1 MRLTDHADLDP
12 AVEKRLEIDDAILA
26 ERRADWIA
34 WKKILIHDALSE
46 KRPSMGLRVADYLCN
61 ADQAR
66 LVCLIA
72 GAYRH
77 GDWQPVI
84 DELRELFEAAVQSVA
99 AEHLPAEFGQDDA
112 S

>member
-1 MRLTDHADLDP
+1 MKITDHGDLDP
-12 AVEKRLEIDDAILA
+12 AIEKRLEIDDAILA
-26 ERRADWIA
+26 ERRADWLA

-46 KRPSMGLRVADYLCN
+46 KRPSVVLQVAGCLCN
-61 ADQAR
+61 ADQDR

-77 GDWQPVI
+77 GDWQPVL
-84 DELRELFEAAVQSVA
+84 DELRELFDAAVQSM
-99 AEHLPAEFGQDDA
+99 AEENLPAEFREADA

>member
-1 MRLTDHADLDP
+1 MRLTDHGDLDP

-46 KRPSMGLRVADYLCN
+46 KRRSMALQVADYLCN
-61 ADQAR
+61 ADQDR

-84 DELRELFEAAVQSVA
+84 DELRELFNAAVASVA
-99 AEHLPAEFGQDDA
+99 EENLPAEFRQDDA

>member
-1 MRLTDHADLDP
+1 MKLTDHGDFDP
-12 AVEKRLEIDDAILA
+12 AVEKRLEIDDSILA

-34 WKKILIHDALSE
+34 WKTKLIHDALNE
-46 KRPSMGLRVADYLCN
+46 ERAETARNVANYFCN
-61 ADQAR
+61 DDQDR

-72 GAYRH
+72 TAYWL

-84 DELRELFEAAVQSVA
+84 DELRKLFDAAVQSA
-99 AEHLPAEFGQDDA
+99 AEENLPAEFRQDDA